1 MLQSY
6 HATPVSP
13 IVHEEVDDE
22 RAFENEGSAL
32 LGSSASRVGLTKNEE
47 QKEGHASLTS
57 SVGNLANTIIG
68 SGMLTFPRV
77 RPCIAG
83 IIPGMITCAFSG
95 AVAAFGLHLLSVCAR
110 KTPHRRSSFFA
121 VASLTFPRAAVFFDA
136 AIAIKCFGVSISYLI
151 IIKSLLPN
159 VVESLYHD
167 LTSPD
172 TNPPAWA
179 LSGHV
184 WICLVMTVLVPL
196 SFLRRLDSLRHTSYI
211 ALFSCAY
218 LVLIVIV
225 CYFRPIKGMKPPG
238 DIHFVKITPSFV
250 STFPIQVFAFTCAQN
265 LFPIFNE
272 LKTNSQE
279 RMNIVI
285 GTAIGSATV
294 TYEVIAVFGYITFG
308 SHVSANIIAMY
319 PSTSLF
325 IAIGQLAIAILVL
338 FSYPLQVQPCRN
350 CLDKV
355 FNFSS
360 ADQKVGDETIED
372 EHGAGDMTPLKHA
385 GLTTAVVMG
394 GFMIAYFVDNL
405 EMVLSFVGSTGSTT
419 ISFILPGLF
428 YWKLTKDDPERN
440 KLLNLGALALA
451 CYGFLIL
458 VFCLSFNIY
467 NVLHPAIKSGLA

>member
-1 MLQSY
+1 M
-6 HATPVSP
+6 PVP
-13 IVHEEVDDE
+13 VVREDVDDE
-22 RAFENEGSAL
+22 RGTEHEGSAL
-32 LGSSASRVGLTKNEE
+32 LGSRASSVGLAKSEV
-47 QKEGHASLTS
+47 QREGHATLTS

-68 SGMLTFPRV
+68 SGMLTFPRALAS
-77 RPCIAG
+77 AG
-83 IIPGMITCAFSG
+83 IIPGMLTCVFSG
-95 AVAAFGLHLLSVCAR
+95 AVGAFGLYLLSLCAR

-121 VASLTFPRAAVFFDA
+121 IANLTFPRAAVFFDA

-159 VVESLYHD
+159 VVASLYHD

-179 LSGHV
+179 LSGRV

-196 SFLRRLDSLRHTSYI
+196 SFLRRIDSLRHTSYI

-225 CYFRPIKGMKPPG
+225 CYFRPVKGMTPPG
-238 DIHFVKITPSFV
+238 EIHLIKFTPSFI

-285 GTAIGSATV
+285 GTAIGSATI
-294 TYEVIAVFGYITFG
+294 TYEIIAVFGYLTFG
-308 SHVSANIIAMY
+308 SHVSANVIAMY

-325 IAIGQLAIAILVL
+325 IAVGQLAIAIL
-338 FSYPLQVQPCRN
+338 PCRN

-355 FNFSS
+355 FHFGS
-360 ADQKVGDETIED
+360 VGDKVEDEAVED
-372 EHGAGDMTPLKHA
+372 EHGAGDMTPLKHTL
-385 GLTTAVVMG
+385 LTTAVVAG
-394 GFMIAYFVDNL
+394 GFTIAYFVDNL
-405 EMVLSFVGSTGSTT
+405 EIVLSFVGATGSTT
-419 ISFILPGLF
+419 ISFIFPGLF
-428 YWKLTKDDPERN
+428 YWKLTKDDPDRN

-451 CYGFLIL
+451 CYGSLIL

-467 NVLHPAIKSGLA
+467 KVLHPVIGSGLA

>member
-1 MLQSY
+1 MVQTY
-6 HATPVSP
+6 NAVPVS
-13 IVHEEVDDE
+13 VEHDDADDGRGAE
-22 RAFENEGSAL
+22 HEGSAL
-32 LGSSASRVGLTKNEE
+32 LGSSASSAGLVRNRAH
-47 QKEGHASLTS
+47 KEGPAMLTS

-68 SGMLTFPRV
+68 SGMLTFPRALAS
-77 RPCIAG
+77 AG
-83 IIPGMITCAFSG
+83 IIPGMLTCAFSG
-95 AVAAFGLHLLSVCAR
+95 AVGAFGLYLLSACAR
-110 KTPHRRSSFFA
+110 HTPHRRSSFFA

-159 VVESLYHD
+159 VVASLYHD

-184 WICLVMTVLVPL
+184 WITLVMIVLAPL
-196 SFLRRLDSLRHTSYI
+196 SFFRRLDSLRHTSYI

-218 LVLIVIV
+218 LVLIVIM
-225 CYFRPIKGMKPPG
+225 CYFRPLKGMTPPG
-238 DIHFVKITPSFV
+238 EIHLIKFTPSFV

-285 GTAIGSATV
+285 GTAIGSATL
-294 TYEVIAVFGYITFG
+294 TYEIIAVFGYLTFG
-308 SHVSANIIAMY
+308 SRVSANIVAMY
-319 PSTSLF
+319 PATSLF
-325 IAIGQLAIAILVL
+325 VAVGQLAIAILVM

-355 FNFSS
+355 FHFGS
-360 ADQKVGDETIED
+360 AIDKTEEDVVED
-372 EHGAGDMTPLKHA
+372 EHRSGEMTPLKHTV
-385 GLTTAVVMG
+385 LTSAVIAG
-394 GFMIAYFVDNL
+394 GFSIAYFVDNL
-405 EMVLSFVGSTGSTT
+405 EMVLSFVGATGSTT

-428 YWKLTKDDPERN
+428 YWKLTKDDPNKN
-440 KLLNLGALALA
+440 KLLNLGALALM
-451 CYGFLIL
+451 CYGILIL
-458 VFCLSFNIY
+458 IFCLSYNTY
-467 NVLHPAIKSGLA
+467 NVLHPVIGSGLA